1 MFKNNTDIGRLLLSK
16 ANTFVTKIHRSSHW
30 KTGSALSQLVSFE
43 SAKNVI
49 FPIFLFYKKKGDK
62 IQMEWNML
70 ELENLRT
77 GPLQYS
83 VQKLFLLLADHLQED
98 QKK

>member
-1 MFKNNTDIGRLLLSK
+1 
-16 ANTFVTKIHRSSHW
+16 
-30 KTGSALSQLVSFE
+30 
-43 SAKNVI
+43 
-49 FPIFLFYKKKGDK
+49 
-62 IQMEWNML
+62 MEWNML

-83 VQKLFLLLADHLQED
+83 VERLFLLLADHLQED